1 MSPTAF
7 RLASCRR
14 FHLPV
19 ILLTSFLLAPNP
31 VAAQAVGLGSISGT
45 VTDES
50 GAALPGVMLKLTSPA
65 LQVPEV
71 AIISD
76 SQGRYR
82 FADLR
87 VGVYRVEAE
96 LDGFRLTIREKIDIP
111 ADFVARIDLTMALG
125 SLNETITVSGASPV
139 VDLSTTRGGQ
149 IVRAEVVARV
159 LPMTG
164 TPADMARLVP
174 GVSIAPRLM
183 NPAMGG
189 AVGTGTY
196 TAYGQAGS
204 TVMVEEIQMTNN
216 TITGNMN
223 DTEQVDLKTF
233 GGGAETWAPGVQ
245 TNFILKSGGNQ
256 FHGATNLL
264 FMDHHFQ
271 SNNLDDH
278 LRGMGFTQPES
289 LDYSRDVHG
298 NIGGPILKDK
308 LWFFG
313 SAKQKRI
320 VKYLGG
326 FQQNPGPDG
335 LWLTGDEPTV
345 PNSVSDPSGV
355 AKVSYQ
361 ITPKYRVSGFLWRD
375 AIFEEPVPFGG
386 IFGGGN
392 QRTIS
397 YEHSSTY
404 NIATTITTGEFQGT
418 PRNNLA
424 FNVKVAHTDYY
435 AKWGLIESAKLL
447 PSAWDRA
454 TGMYTGSVIS
464 TGALTSGERH
474 GTAKWNTVL
483 ARLTYI
489 AGPHEIKVG
498 SDNQFIAGGAS
509 APNHRAGNY
518 ILTFDTVGGVPHQP
532 VQFRTLS
539 LPTDTSNNYSDQT
552 TQYITDRWQIVSR
565 LVANIGIRFER
576 QNYYVTASEHQ
587 AGTFVQAA
595 SLPAVDL
602 GTWHTIAPRAGVAW
616 DVTGNGKMV
625 LKSTWGRFTT
635 PLPYGVTSFGEM
647 FNPNTTIQ
655 TDYRWNDRN
664 RNNDYD
670 PGEVDLSLT
679 GLDFISA
686 TGGLSNTEPLTN
698 FEIPHTNEFTAS
710 IERELAPAVAGR
722 FIYVYKKSVGAYGNN
737 NPGRPASVFNIPL
750 QRRDPGPDGVIGNT
764 DDGPM
769 VTIYDYDPAY
779 RSGTFNRQAR
789 VNRPDDKSDVAQ
801 TLEVSVSK
809 RLSGGWS
816 MGTAVNFIKQHR
828 WLTPIVLSPNDEA
841 YPLDTTW
848 YNEFK
853 LNGSLQL
860 PLSFLLGG
868 SLNVLSGVPGQRT
881 YIFRAA
887 DPLGGPPLRQLTT
900 VTSRLEEFGSQK
912 GPVMSFLNLRLG
924 ETIKLQ
930 HGLQI
935 VFSVDA
941 INALNQNTAQITTY
955 ASGPT
960 FGYITQIPTPRI
972 LQFGV
977 DFSF

>member
-1 MSPTAF
+1 
-7 RLASCRR
+7 
-14 FHLPV
+14 
-19 ILLTSFLLAPNP
+19 
-31 VAAQAVGLGSISGT
+31 
-45 VTDES
+45 
-50 GAALPGVMLKLTSPA
+50 MLKLTSPA

-71 AIISD
+71 ATVSD

-82 FADLR
+82 FAELR

-96 LDGFRLTIREKIDIP
+96 LDGFRLTIRQDIDIP

-149 IVRAEVVARV
+149 IVQAEVVARV

-204 TVMVEEIQMTNN
+204 TVMVEEIQMTSN

-233 GGGAETWAPGVQ
+233 GGSAEAWAPGVH
-245 TNFILKSGGNQ
+245 TNFILKSGGNE
-256 FHGATNLL
+256 FHGAANLL
-264 FMDHHFQ
+264 FMHHRVQ
-271 SNNLDDH
+271 SSNLDER

-289 LDYSRDVHG
+289 LDYSRDMHA
-298 NIGGPILKDK
+298 NLGGPILKDK

-335 LWLTGDEPTV
+335 SWLTGDEPTV

-355 AKVSYQ
+355 VKVSYQ
-361 ITPKYRVSGFLWRD
+361 VTPKYRASGFVWRD
-375 AIFEEPVPFGG
+375 AIYEDPVPFGG

-404 NIATTITTGEFQGT
+404 NIATTITSGEFQGT

-435 AKWGLIESAKLL
+435 AKWGLIDSAKLL

-483 ARLTYI
+483 ARLSFV
-489 AGPHEIKVG
+489 AGSHDIKVG
-498 SDNQFIAGGAS
+498 SDNQFIVGGAS

-518 ILTFDTVGGVPHQP
+518 ILTFDTVGGVPHRP
-532 VQFRTLS
+532 VQIRTLS
-539 LPTDTSNNYSDQT
+539 LPTDTSNNFSNQT
-552 TQYITDRWQIVSR
+552 TQYVTDRWQILSR
-565 LVANIGIRFER
+565 VVANIGVRFER
-576 QNYYVTASEHQ
+576 QNYFVTAADHE
-587 AGTFVQAA
+587 AGQFAEPA

-602 GTWHTIAPRAGVAW
+602 GTWHSIAPRFGVAW
-616 DVTGNGKMV
+616 DLTGSGKTV
-625 LKSTWGRFTT
+625 VKSTWGRFNT

-664 RNNDYD
+664 RNDDYD
-670 PGEVDLSLT
+670 PGEVDLSTT
-679 GLDFISA
+679 GPDFIGA
-686 TGGLSNTEPLTN
+686 TGGLGNTEPLTN
-698 FEIPHTNEFTAS
+698 FEIPSTNEFTAS
-710 IERELAPAVAGR
+710 IERELVPAVAGR
-722 FIYVYKKSVGAYGNN
+722 FVYVYKKAVGAYGNN
-737 NPGRPASVFNIPL
+737 NPARPPSVYDIPL
-750 QRRDPGPDGVIGNT
+750 QRRDPGPDGVTGNA
-764 DDGPM
+764 DDGSM
-769 VTIYDYDPAY
+769 VTIYDYDPKY
-779 RSGTFNRQAR
+779 RTGVYNRQAR
-789 VNRPDDKSDVAQ
+789 VNRPDDMSDVAQ
-801 TLEVSVSK
+801 TLEGSVSK
-809 RLSGGWS
+809 RLSSGWS
-816 MGTAVNFIKQHR
+816 MGTAVSFIKQHR
-828 WLTPIVLSPNDEA
+828 WLTPIVLSPNDEP
-841 YPLDTTW
+841 YPLDRTW
-848 YNEFK
+848 YSEFK
-853 LNGSLQL
+853 LNGSLEL
-860 PLSFLLGG
+860 PWSLLLGG
-868 SLNVLSGVPGQRT
+868 SLNVLSGVPGGRT
-881 YIFRAA
+881 NIFRAA
-887 DPLGGPPLRQLTT
+887 DPLGGPPLQGLTT
-900 VTSRLEEFGSQK
+900 VTMRLEEFGSQR
-912 GPVMSFLNLRLG
+912 GPVMSFLNVRLGRTLRLSN
-924 ETIKLQ
+924 
-930 HGLQI
+930 GLRM
-935 VFSVDA
+935 VLSVDA
-941 INALNQNTAQITTY
+941 VNALNQNTAQITTY

-960 FGYITQIPTPRI
+960 FGYVTQIPTPRI
-972 LQFGV
+972 MQFGV
-977 DFSF
+977 DVSF